1 MFHVFFR
8 QFQFPG
14 FFQKIVHNL
23 RCKAVPVRS
32 SGGLF
37 IFIDSSG
44 NFLKLFGE
52 LFLLNVQVQPNSY
65 NCKFYISTFKICDR
79 LCKNT
84 TNLTVILVQVI
95 YPFNSK
101 FYTAYFFHSL
111 IHCSSCCSSDQK
123 TALQCPLRFQNNTE
137 INPTAFRRIKL
148 PASSSSSCCL
158 LHGNNKRAV
167 SSHSAHS
174 QLPGLQIGR
183 ADCIKYFYLNL
194 WILQKKSDSLC

>member
-95 YPFNSK
+95 YPLIPSFTPHTS
-101 FYTAYFFHSL
+101 FTALYTAVAAAVVIRRL
-111 IHCSSCCSSDQK
+111 PSSVPFGSRI
-123 TALQCPLRFQNNTE
+123 TLR
-137 INPTAFRRIKL
+137 
-148 PASSSSSCCL
+148 
-158 LHGNNKRAV
+158 
-167 SSHSAHS
+167 
-174 QLPGLQIGR
+174 
-183 ADCIKYFYLNL
+183 
-194 WILQKKSDSLC
+194 